1 MPQLDNYLVTLGMK
15 GQNVVLSTMEK
26 IRKKGGELTK
36 KKKNVTLT
44 TKFTA
49 EHAAAKKELAE
60 AVKPGGERPGGER
73 PGGER
78 PGGERPGGERPG
90 GERPGGERPAPDDSA
105 TKFTNSVKKFG
116 RHTDRFA
123 NAAATLSPSS
133 LIQAIASTL
142 PFLGAAAAAAGG
154 ALESAKS
161 STAGAYELSKRNSTV
176 AHYGG
181 DLVGGRSSRGQGFLS
196 NNEHALFVS
205 AISNSMG
212 KIDKSLADA
221 LNKLVGT
228 KDTRALARA
237 AAGDWESTGTDKG
250 WMASQIMSGAEG
262 LPPSIRQKLSAAMLK
277 NFGGEIQDA
286 TPEQKTR
293 QERAAYYENAQE
305 TQTTRLADTA
315 ASAQFENA
323 AGKMVNSMM
332 ALNDALNDMQNA
344 MVKGAGKMVTAI
356 SFITDAVSSSK
367 NSQKGRT
374 LQRAVEIF
382 K

>member
-15 GQNVVLSTMEK
+15 GQKVVLSTMEK

-36 KKKNVTLT
+36 KKKNITLT
-44 TKFTA
+44 AKFAA
-49 EHAAAKKELAE
+49 EKAAAKKELGASGGT
-60 AVKPGGERPGGER
+60 APGAPGGKSAPEKDPPGGKSAPEKD
-73 PGGER
+73 P
-78 PGGERPGGERPG
+78 
-90 GERPGGERPAPDDSA
+90 PDDRVQ
-105 TKFTNSVKKFG
+105 KFTNSVKKFG
-116 RHTDRFA
+116 RHTDSFA
-123 NAAATLSPSS
+123 NAASSLSPSS
-133 LIQAIASTL
+133 FIQTIASTL

-181 DLVGGRSSRGQGFLS
+181 NLIGGRSSLGQGFLS
-196 NNEHALFVS
+196 NSEHALFVS
-205 AISNSMG
+205 AISSSMG
-212 KIDKSLADA
+212 KIDKTLADA
-221 LNKLVGT
+221 LNKLINE

-250 WMASQIMSGAEG
+250 WIASQIMSGTEG

-277 NFGGEIQDA
+277 NFGSEIQDA
-286 TPEQKTR
+286 TTEQKTR

-315 ASAQFENA
+315 ASAQFKNA
-323 AGKMVNSMM
+323 AGEMVNSMM

-344 MVKGAGKMVTAI
+344 MVNGASKMVTAI
-356 SFITDAVSSSK
+356 SFITDAVSNSK
-367 NSQKGRT
+367 NNQKGRT
-374 LQRAVEIF
+374 WQRALEIF
-382 K
+382 GP

>member
-15 GQNVVLSTMEK
+15 GQSVVLATLDK
-26 IRKKGGELTK
+26 IRKKSGELTK
-36 KKKNVTLT
+36 KKKTVTLS
-44 TKFTA
+44 TKFSA
-49 EHAAAKKELAE
+49 EYTAAKKEIAE
-60 AVKPGGERPGGER
+60 AVGGKTAKSSGEKPT
-73 PGGER
+73 
-78 PGGERPGGERPG
+78 
-90 GERPGGERPAPDDSA
+90 PDEKPVSDGNAVPDGSA
-105 TKFTNSVKKFG
+105 NKFTNSVKKFG

-142 PFLGAAAAAAGG
+142 PFLGAVAAAAGG

-161 STAGAYELSKRNSTV
+161 STAGAYELSKRNATV

-205 AISNSMG
+205 AVSSSMG

-221 LNKLVGT
+221 LNKLINE

-250 WMASQIMSGAEG
+250 WMASQIMSGTEG

-277 NFGGEIQDA
+277 NFGGEIQNA

-332 ALNDALNDMQNA
+332 ALNDAMNDMQNA

-356 SFITDAVSSSK
+356 SFITDAATNSK
-367 NSQKGRT
+367 TGQKGRT
-374 LQRAVEIF
+374 MQRAVEIF

>member
-15 GQNVVLSTMEK
+15 GQNVVLATMEK

-36 KKKNVTLT
+36 KKKNITLT
-44 TKFTA
+44 TKFAA
-49 EHAAAKKELAE
+49 EYAAAKKELAE
-60 AVKPGGERPGGER
+60 AVK
-73 PGGER
+73 

-123 NAAATLSPSS
+123 NAASSLNPSS

-142 PFLGAAAAAAGG
+142 PYLGAAAAAAGG

-205 AISNSMG
+205 AISSSMG
-212 KIDKSLADA
+212 KIDKTLADA
-221 LNKLVGT
+221 LNKLINE

>member
-1 MPQLDNYLVTLGMK
+1 MPQLDNYLVTLGLK
-15 GQNVVLSTMEK
+15 GQNVVLSVMDK
-26 IRKKGGELTK
+26 IQKKGKDLTK
-36 KKKNVTLT
+36 KKT
-44 TKFTA
+44 TVP
-49 EHAAAKKELAE
+49 L
-60 AVKPGGERPGGER
+60 AVKTKGGKTAPLAVKTKGGKTAPEKTPPDKKSLPGKSERQAKPGVPREKSS
-73 PGGER
+73 PEKD
-78 PGGERPGGERPG
+78 P
-90 GERPGGERPAPDDSA
+90 PDDG
-105 TKFTNSVKKFG
+105 TRKFTNSVKKFG

-123 NAAATLSPSS
+123 NAASSLSPSS

-142 PFLGAAAAAAGG
+142 PYLGAAAAAAGG

-161 STAGAYELSKRNSTV
+161 STAGAYELSKRNSAV

-181 DLVGGRSSRGQGFLS
+181 NLIGGRSSLGRGFLS
-196 NNEHALFVS
+196 NSEHALFVS
-205 AISNSMG
+205 AVSSSMG
-212 KIDKSLADA
+212 KIDKTLADA
-221 LNKLVGT
+221 LNKLINE

-250 WMASQIMSGAEG
+250 WMASQIMSGTEG

-277 NFGGEIQDA
+277 NFGSEIQDA

-305 TQTTRLADTA
+305 TQITRLADTA

-344 MVKGAGKMVTAI
+344 MVEGAGKLVTAI
-356 SFITDAVSSSK
+356 SFITDAVSSSN
-367 NSQKGRT
+367 NSQRGRT

>member
-1 MPQLDNYLVTLGMK
+1 
-15 GQNVVLSTMEK
+15 
-26 IRKKGGELTK
+26 
-36 KKKNVTLT
+36 
-44 TKFTA
+44 
-49 EHAAAKKELAE
+49 
-60 AVKPGGERPGGER
+60 
-73 PGGER
+73 
-78 PGGERPGGERPG
+78 
-90 GERPGGERPAPDDSA
+90 
-105 TKFTNSVKKFG
+105 
-116 RHTDRFA
+116 
-123 NAAATLSPSS
+123 LSPSS

-142 PFLGAAAAAAGG
+142 PYLGAAAAAAGG

-161 STAGAYELSKRNSTV
+161 STAGAYELSKRNSAV

-181 DLVGGRSSRGQGFLS
+181 NLVGGRSSLGRGFLS
-196 NNEHALFVS
+196 NSEHAFFVS
-205 AISNSMG
+205 AVSSSMG
-212 KIDKSLADA
+212 KIDKTLADA
-221 LNKLVGT
+221 LNKLVNE

-250 WMASQIMSGAEG
+250 WMASQIMSGTEG

-277 NFGGEIQDA
+277 NFGSEIQDA

-344 MVKGAGKMVTAI
+344 MVKGADKMVTAI